1 MVKMLHI
8 YLSGSIL
15 FISCLVCF
23 SYSVFVSNNE
33 QNIYG
38 TVVNAHQFKLKEEL
52 SYSSVSL
59 NSGTVGNDNE
69 NSKSSKSN
77 IYSNPPFVFF
87 DNKSAMISL
96 GLPSF
101 WKDQKSSCS
110 TQFKCE
116 SDFSTGWNDDTSFR
130 VTSTDNVNHTRAMF
144 YGKSLGVIPQNQYE
158 LVSHLKL
165 NKWAEQ
171 SRVVLEGF
179 DQVTRKWNKIKECP
193 AGVNGPVEWKEYN
206 CYLFIPKNTTK
217 IRTVLNAG
225 WSSNPDE
232 QAITWFDT
240 IYFIKVDNP
249 LIFNANLK
257 AELVFE
263 GLNKPTSMEFL
274 GPNDILVTEKNTGK
288 VIEIKNGTS

>member
-1 MVKMLHI
+1 MLHI

-87 DNKSAMISL
+87 DNKSTMISL

-116 SDFSTGWNDDTSFR
+116 SDFYYR
-130 VTSTDNVNHTRAMF
+130 
-144 YGKSLGVIPQNQYE
+144 
-158 LVSHLKL
+158 
-165 NKWAEQ
+165 
-171 SRVVLEGF
+171 
-179 DQVTRKWNKIKECP
+179 
-193 AGVNGPVEWKEYN
+193 
-206 CYLFIPKNTTK
+206 
-217 IRTVLNAG
+217 
-225 WSSNPDE
+225 
-232 QAITWFDT
+232 
-240 IYFIKVDNP
+240 
-249 LIFNANLK
+249 
-257 AELVFE
+257 
-263 GLNKPTSMEFL
+263 ME
-274 GPNDILVTEKNTGK
+274 
-288 VIEIKNGTS
+288 